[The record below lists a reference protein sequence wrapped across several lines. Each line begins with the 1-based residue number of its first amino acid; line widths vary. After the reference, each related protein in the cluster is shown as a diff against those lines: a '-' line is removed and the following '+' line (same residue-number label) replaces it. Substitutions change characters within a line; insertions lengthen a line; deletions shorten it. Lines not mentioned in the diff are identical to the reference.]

1 MCVERR
7 WRDGGRGKKN
17 QFRRSDK
24 NARVHSRRLIDAPE
38 QSKLLVIKTGVG
50 VPLKDAMDI
59 LADAGMEAA
68 LGLLRL

>member
-1 MCVERR
+1 M
-7 WRDGGRGKKN
+7 DGGRGKKN

-50 VPLKDAMDI
+50 VPLKDASLMDI